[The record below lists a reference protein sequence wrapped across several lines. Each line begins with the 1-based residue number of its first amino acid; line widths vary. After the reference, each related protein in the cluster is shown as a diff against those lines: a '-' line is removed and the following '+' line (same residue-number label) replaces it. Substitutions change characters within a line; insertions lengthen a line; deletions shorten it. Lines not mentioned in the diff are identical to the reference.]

1 MANIDPQAAAPA
13 AVAAAPLDADAKK
26 AAFEQYNVALADYQ
40 KAIPAYRE
48 AAVAASI
55 ESIISATGKILA
67 DRTTQEKARA
77 TKEGRDPEAVTIEN
91 FKPEDFATV
100 LANLNSNVKPE
111 LITPSGLYKASDEMK
126 AAVQNHTHLSEN
138 NLVDR
143 VAANSELR
151 PMLLTKLNEL
161 ASTTTDRM
169 KKAAYLNAVRHS
181 NPTLIAPEDMPNGE
195 VGFNG
200 EVKKWSD
207 LILQCKELT
216 SPFFTSVV
224 LPAADEEFKGK
235 GLNPP
240 AAPAVPE

>member
-13 AVAAAPLDADAKK
+13 AVAAPLDADARK

-40 KAIPAYRE
+40 KALPAYRE

-55 ESIISATGKILA
+55 EAIISATGKILA

-77 TKEGRDPEAVTIEN
+77 TKESRDPDAVTIEN

-111 LITPSGLYKASDEMK
+111 LITPSGLYKSSAETK
-126 AAVQNHTHLSEN
+126 AAVQSHVHLSEN

-143 VAANSELR
+143 VIANRDLR
-151 PMLLTKLNEL
+151 PFLTVKINEL
-161 ASTTTDRM
+161 ANSTTDRL
-169 KKAAYLNAVRHS
+169 KKAAYQNAVRNS
-181 NPTLIAPEDMPNGE
+181 NPGLIAASDLPA
-195 VGFNG
+195 VKTGFNG
-200 EVKKWSD
+200 EEKTWGELHELYVKLS
-207 LILQCKELT
+207 

-240 AAPAVPE
+240 AAPVAPE

>member
-13 AVAAAPLDADAKK
+13 AVAAPLDADAKK
-26 AAFEQYNVALADYQ
+26 AAFDQYNVAVADYQ
-40 KAIPAYRE
+40 KALPAYRE

-55 ESIISATGKILA
+55 EAIISATGKILA
-67 DRTTQEKARA
+67 DRTAQEKARA
-77 TKEGRDPEAVTIEN
+77 TKEGRDPDTVTIEN

-111 LITPSGLYKASDEMK
+111 LITPSGLYKSSAETK
-126 AAVQNHTHLSEN
+126 AAVQNHAHLSEN

-143 VAANSELR
+143 IIANGDLR
-151 PMLLTKLNEL
+151 PVLMEKINEL
-161 ASTTTDRM
+161 GHSTRDPS
-169 KKAAYLNAVRHS
+169 KKSAYMNAVRNT
-181 NPTLIAPEDMPNGE
+181 NPRLIGADDLPTVKTGFKGE
-195 VGFNG
+195 EKTWG
-200 EVKKWSD
+200 ELHELYVKLS
-207 LILQCKELT
+207 

-240 AAPAVPE
+240 AAPVAPE